1 MKAQKIE
8 FIKFS
13 DADIKQAQGYRQ
25 QIIKKLKG
33 KLFSE
38 EALKKLE
45 AELAKK

>member
-8 FIKFS
+8 FVKFN
-13 DADIKQAQGYRQ
+13 DTDLKVAQGYRADM
-25 QIIKKLKG
+25 IKKLRG

-45 AELAKK
+45 AELLKK